1 MQKILLDNEYKKI
14 HFIGIGGVSMSAL
27 AVLLKD
33 RGINVQGSDSV
44 KSKATDDLENHG
56 IKVYIGHNRE
66 NIGDGVDLIVHTAA
80 IKEDNDELTFARENN
95 IKIIDRAKL
104 LGMIINNYEVP
115 IAVAGTH
122 GKSTTTSLLSKIF
135 LEANLDPTISVGG
148 FLKEINGNLR
158 DGGAKYF
165 VFEACE
171 YFDSFLQFYPKVAC
185 ILNVE
190 LDHVDYF
197 SDFNHVV
204 RSFNKFVKNIHDDG
218 HLIINNNIDRL
229 DEIIDGAKCS
239 VFTVGNENAR
249 LYAKNIV
256 FDENGYPTF
265 DIIFDNKVLKTLKI
279 SQVGEHNIFNT
290 LTAIAV
296 AICTGVDL
304 DSAFM
309 SASEFTGLNR
319 RFQIKGQ
326 INGAKLIDDYAHH
339 PTEIACALSAQRDA
353 TKEKSFVIFQ
363 PHTFTRTK
371 EFYKEFAESL
381 SIADCIILID
391 IYAAREKNTFNVSS
405 KDILEILLKNNK
417 EAYYFDNNKSVVD
430 FIKDN
435 VKTGDSVITMGAGDV
450 YKIGEMIL
458 EK

>member
-1 MQKILLDNEYKKI
+1 MNKIMLDNEYKKI

-33 RGINVQGSDSV
+33 RGIDVQGSDSQ
-44 KSKATDDLENHG
+44 KSKATEDLEKSG
-56 IKVYIGHNRE
+56 IKVFIGHTKE
-66 NIGDGVDLIVHTAA
+66 NVHNGVDLIVHTAA
-80 IKEDNDELTFARENN
+80 IKEDNDELTYARESN

-104 LGMIINNYEVP
+104 LGMIISNYEVP

-165 VFEACE
+165 IFEACE
-171 YFDSFLQFYPKVAC
+171 YYDSFLQFYPKVAC
-185 ILNVE
+185 VLNVE

-197 SDFNHVV
+197 SGFDHVIK
-204 RSFNKFVKNIHDDG
+204 SFNKFVKNVASDG
-218 HLIINNNIDRL
+218 HLIINNNVERIE
-229 DEIIDGAKCS
+229 EIVEGATCN
-239 VFTVGNENAR
+239 VFTVGNEEAR
-249 LYAKNIV
+249 LFAKNIV

-265 DIIFDNKVLKTLKI
+265 DVYFDNKLLKTLKI
-279 SQVGEHNIFNT
+279 AQVGEHNIFNT

-304 DSAFM
+304 ESAFI

-319 RFQIKGQ
+319 RFQIKGELD
-326 INGAKLIDDYAHH
+326 GAKIIDDYAHH
-339 PTEIACALSAQRDA
+339 PTEISCALSAQREA
-353 TKEKSFVIFQ
+353 TKEKAFVIFQ
-363 PHTFTRTK
+363 PHTYTRTK
-371 EFYKEFAESL
+371 EFYKEFAQSL
-381 SIADCIILID
+381 SIADCVILVD
-391 IYAAREKNTFNVSS
+391 IYAAREKNVYDISS
-405 KDILEILLKNNK
+405 KDILDILLANGK
-417 EAYYFDNNKSVVD
+417 EAYYFDNHSKVVE
-430 FIKDN
+430 FVKQT

-450 YKIGEMIL
+450 YKIGETIL